1 METFKNL
8 YGTVKKKVTKG
19 IKKVSCGVEKITNT
33 AALYV
38 KLNGVK
44 NKLSEYYELL
54 GKLTYM
60 TYAQTGEED
69 MEEVGKRIE
78 NLLLMIDG
86 KRAEQDAIRD
96 EIKRRKAEKD
106 AKYAE
111 EAPEEATA
119 EEPAEEET
127 VEVELPADKTE

>member
-8 YGTVKKKVTKG
+8 YGTVKKTVTKG

-69 MEEVGKRIE
+69 MADIGKRIE

-86 KRAEQDAIRD
+86 KRAEQEAIRD

-111 EAPEEATA
+111 KEETKEAD
-119 EEPAEEET
+119 EEPSEAV
-127 VEVELPADKTE
+127 VEVELPADAIE